1 MTLPDGS
8 HPICLCL
15 CLFPGANAAVYEA
28 IVATRDG
35 ALDAIFA
42 FPYRSRIE
50 AARRCASCLWLHIY
64 LKASE
69 ALLRNKFDFDP
80 FAAQPKRLTS
90 HLLPSVGA
98 CPSFI
103 LSRPHDPVLKR
114 YD

>member
-1 MTLPDGS
+1 MYNYMLIIAEDGG
-8 HPICLCL
+8 L
-15 CLFPGANAAVYEA
+15 V
-28 IVATRDG
+28 
-35 ALDAIFA
+35 
-42 FPYRSRIE
+42 
-50 AARRCASCLWLHIY
+50 RRRRYTSCLWLHIY

-80 FAAQPKRLTS
+80 FAVQPKRPTS